1 MRRKPSLHT
10 ETEPEEEAAGGKH
23 SSRAMWSGVI
33 SFGLVTVPVKLY
45 PAVRE
50 KTVRFHLLDAQEKV
64 RLHRKMVRSTD
75 EKEVPTQQQVRGYE
89 VAPDQ
94 YVVVTNEELRSLE
107 PHGGRAIEIEEFV
120 KFEEIDPVH
129 FQKPYY
135 LAPGEHGA
143 KPYQLLLDAM
153 TRAKRVAIGRFIMR
167 EKEYLV
173 ALRPL
178 DGAICLETMHFADEV
193 MSLDTLDLPERVK
206 FDERETKIALQL
218 VEAMSGPFQPERYRD
233 SYRDAV
239 AQMVKA
245 KVEGKEIVTQPEVE
259 EEPGEVIDLIA
270 RLEASLA
277 EKRKRKKAIS

>member
-1 MRRKPSLHT
+1 MRHAPRVHK
-10 ETEPEEEAAGGKH
+10 ETEPEDEAEGGKR
-23 SSRAMWSGVI
+23 SSRAMWSGAI

-50 KTVRFHLLDAQEKV
+50 KTVRFHLLDAKEKV

-75 EKEVPTQQQVRGYE
+75 ETEVPAQQQVRGYE

-94 YVVVTNEELRSLE
+94 YVIVTDEELRSLE

-120 KFEEIDPVH
+120 KLEEIDPVY

-135 LAPGEHGA
+135 LAPGENGA

-178 DGAICLETMHFADEV
+178 DGVICLETMHFADEV
-193 MSLDTLDLPERVK
+193 VSTHTLDLPENVK
-206 FDERETKIALQL
+206 LDERETKIALQL
-218 VEAMSGPFQPERYRD
+218 VEAMSGAFQPERYRD
-233 SYRDAV
+233 TYRDAV
-239 AQMVKA
+239 ERMVKA
-245 KVEGKEIVTQPEVE
+245 KVEGKEIVTQPPVE

-277 EKRKRKKAIS
+277 EKRKRKKAS